1 MSSTRISFVGDVML
15 GRLVGRKYSEMP
27 YKIVSD
33 DVIAKTKESDLVIAN
48 LEGPLPGASKD
59 ESDHMRFNGN
69 ADCLDQLKWINLFS
83 LCNNHINDC
92 GYLGMDE
99 SIEHLEAKSFKHTG
113 LFKEQYVP
121 YLFEKNGKKF
131 AIITLTDIINHE
143 VGEDS
148 PWRLLRMEDSSL
160 SYIEEY
166 DRKGYYV
173 ILYAHVGMLFTRFPN
188 PVTRD
193 YLHKCVDSGADLIV
207 TVHSHCLGGYE
218 KYKGKLIF
226 HSLGDFVMDG
236 SSYRRR
242 QACLLNVNIADDD
255 DVKWEM
261 IPTEID
267 NNLQTVLSKRAEK
280 SQKSWLE
287 VATKLEKNDSNYSE
301 FYSGQYKKEII
312 SHSLSTIKFL
322 IDTRGLIGAFKL
334 ILKRGEEV
342 NRTVKWAS
350 SDRSNVRNDS
360 DALEMK
366 KIYKDKDLF

>member
-1 MSSTRISFVGDVML
+1 MSAKNFKPK
-15 GRLVGRKYSEMP
+15 KY
-27 YKIVSD
+27 VSN
-33 DVIAKTKESDLVIAN
+33 TKNIEDLVT
-48 LEGPLPGASKD
+48 K
-59 ESDHMRFNGN
+59 
-69 ADCLDQLKWINLFS
+69 
-83 LCNNHINDC
+83 
-92 GYLGMDE
+92 
-99 SIEHLEAKSFKHTG
+99 
-113 LFKEQYVP
+113 
-121 YLFEKNGKKF
+121 
-131 AIITLTDIINHE
+131 
-143 VGEDS
+143 
-148 PWRLLRMEDSSL
+148 
-160 SYIEEY
+160 YIEEY

-242 QACLLNVNIADDD
+242 QACLLNVDISDND

-267 NNLQTVLSKRAEK
+267 NNLRTILSTRAEK
-280 SQKSWLE
+280 YQKSWTE
-287 VATKLEKNDSNYSE
+287 VAQKIEKYDSNYSK

-360 DALEMK
+360 DALKMK

>member
-1 MSSTRISFVGDVML
+1 MSSKITFIGDVML
-15 GRLVGRKYSEMP
+15 GRLVGRKYSESA
-27 YKIVSD
+27 YQIVSD
-33 DVIAKTKESDLVIAN
+33 DVIKMTKDSDLVIAN
-48 LEGPLPGASKD
+48 LEGPLPGKSKD

-69 ADCLDQLKWINLFS
+69 AECLDQLKWIHLFS

-99 SIEHLEAKSFKHTG
+99 SVENLEVRGFKHTG
-113 LFKEQYVP
+113 LFKDHYVP
-121 YLFEKNGKKF
+121 YVFEKDGIKY

-143 VGEDS
+143 VGQDC
-148 PWRLLRMEDSSL
+148 PWGLLRMEDSSL

-166 DRKGYYV
+166 HSKGYYV

-188 PVTRD
+188 PVTREF
-193 YLHKCVDSGADLIV
+193 LHKCVDSGADLIV

-218 KYKGKLIF
+218 KYKGKYIF

-242 QACLLNVNIADDD
+242 QSCVLNVNIADDG

-261 IPTEID
+261 VPTEI
-267 NNLQTVLSKRAEK
+267 NNDLQTVLSTRTGK
-280 SQKSWLE
+280 SQKSWE
-287 VATKLEKNDSNYSE
+287 SVANRIEKNDYHYSR
-301 FYSGQYKKEII
+301 FYRIQYKKEII

-322 IDTRGLIGAFKL
+322 IDTRGILDAIKL
-334 ILKRGEEV
+334 ILKRREEV
-342 NRTVKWAS
+342 NRTMKWAS

-360 DALEMK
+360 DALEME